1 MRTVKQATERHLIER
16 ELRDR
21 GMQPT
26 SQRVEVLHH
35 LRMAGHLTADD
46 LHSALNQEYSR
57 VSRATVYNTL
67 ALFKEAGLIKEIVL
81 EPGRSIFDG
90 NFGDHFHFYNED
102 TKELIDV
109 AADQVSL
116 TCLPG
121 YPEGKE
127 FRGADIVIRIGEPK
141 A

>member
-1 MRTVKQATERHLIER
+1 MKHPTERHLIER

-21 GMQPT
+21 GVQPT
-26 SQRVEVLHH
+26 SQRIEVLHH
-35 LRMAGHLTADD
+35 LRLAGHLTADE
-46 LHSALNQEYSR
+46 LHGVLNADYSR

-67 ALFKEAGLIKEIVL
+67 TLFKEQGLIREIML

-90 NFGDHFHFYNED
+90 NDGEHYHFYNED
-102 TKELIDV
+102 TKEIIDV
-109 AADQVSL
+109 PADQVAL

-121 YPEGKE
+121 YPVGKE

-141 A
+141 PD